1 MIIMTRLVIAAM
13 ALAPAVWMQA
23 QPATIAWDADLA
35 VSGGDDYNVRN
46 VRGFDLALDSLEEG
60 AASLEALE
68 VSGYLT
74 LAPRLLP
81 SPVTSVRAR
90 VEAAVPV
97 NAAVAVE
104 VRGLRDGQRWTE
116 WYPAGGTLPEAARK
130 VQVRITLTA
139 VPGGAGPIVHAVHL
153 TATPARSAARTGT
166 TGDWPDTTTSPRPT
180 KAVATSPKPPKSTT
194 MPPKKGSTASPKPSK
209 GCATS
214 PKPQK
219 SGTTSSKCTCPT
231 PSASSKPR
239 TTAPKAKTT
248 APVGKTSPSP
258 KVKTPTG
265 KSPTASPK
273 VKPPAGSPSASV
285 SPKVKSPTGSPKAS
299 PKASSS
305 PKVKTPTGSPTPSV
319 APVSRLGLTYR
330 VFATQ
335 EGNVGDLTANGHTIA
350 PKDHF
355 VALPSRRGLSSTHTG
370 EYSVRVC
377 VPKGGLCEYAPVWD
391 VGPWNTKDDYWNEPT
406 LRQTF
411 ANLPQGHPESQAA
424 FQTRYNGGL
433 DMFKRMV
440 LNPAGIDL
448 ADGTFLSGLRLR
460 DNAWV
465 NVTYLWTGNGPTGA
479 VLAHA
484 EVYGLPS
491 ITAPVVGLAA
501 RYAHVPIKCRVTGT
515 SVQGPL
521 GRDTTWYRITRHH
534 YVPAPYIR
542 PAATRPAFPSC

>member
-1 MIIMTRLVIAAM
+1 MTRLAIAAV
-13 ALAPAVWMQA
+13 ALAPAVWVQA
-23 QPATIAWDADLA
+23 QPGAIAWDADLV

-46 VRGFDLALDSLEEG
+46 VRGYDLALDSLEEG
-60 AASLEALE
+60 AASLESLE
-68 VSGYLT
+68 VSGHLT
-74 LAPRLLP
+74 LAPRILP
-81 SPVTSVRAR
+81 SPVMSVRAR
-90 VEAAVPV
+90 VEATVPV
-97 NAAVAVE
+97 NAGVAVE
-104 VRGLRDGQRWTE
+104 VRGFRDGQRWTE
-116 WYPAGGTLPEAARK
+116 WYPAGGTLPEPARK

-139 VPGGAGPIVHAVHL
+139 VPGGAGPVVRAVHL
-153 TATPARSAARTGT
+153 SATPASAARTDT
-166 TGDWPDTTTSPRPT
+166 TPAWPGTTTSPRPT
-180 KAVATSPKPPKSTT
+180 KSVTTSPKPPKGVTT
-194 MPPKKGSTASPKPSK
+194 SPKGST
-209 GCATS
+209 TS
-214 PKPQK
+214 PKPPK
-219 SGTTSSKCTCPT
+219 GSITTSPKAKSTT
-231 PSASSKPR
+231 PGASSKPR
-239 TTAPKAKTT
+239 TSTSPKAKT
-248 APVGKTSPSP
+248 GSSP

-265 KSPTASPK
+265 PTTGKSPA
-273 VKPPAGSPSASV
+273 A
-285 SPKVKSPTGSPKAS
+285 
-299 PKASSS
+299 S
-305 PKVKTPTGSPTPSV
+305 PKVKTPTGSPRVKVPAGAPTGKTTPKVKAPTSSPTGKKPTVTGSPKASVSPTGKAPAV
-319 APVSRLGLTYR
+319 APASRLGRTYR

-370 EYSVRVC
+370 DYSVRVC

-424 FQTRYNGGL
+424 FQTRYNGGK
-433 DMFKRMV
+433 DMFKRLV

-521 GRDTTWYRITRHH
+521 GRNTTWYRITRHH
-534 YVPAPYIR
+534 YIPAPYIR